1 MELTGFSCVLHS
13 LRGHK
18 VIRWPIPC
26 LWLALKSQWCVEHL
40 TPQNT
45 QKIVVGAT
53 GAHLL
58 VQKKS
63 KFIFLEGKFFFE
75 ELMSN
80 AFLWSS
86 VSSVLF
92 HYLSSGNQ
100 FNRKGETRKCYAVP
114 RKWGFITERTKF
126 FPKLVFE
133 TNTRKDLMALLS
145 FLQRGS
151 VILKDNS
158 IQKLLNLSEIDK
170 N

>member
-45 QKIVVGAT
+45 QKIIVG
-53 GAHLL
+53 GCYWSPPPCP
-58 VQKKS
+58 KKV
-63 KFIFLEGKFFFE
+63 KVYFLEGKFFE

>member
-1 MELTGFSCVLHS
+1 MEPKGFSHVLHS

-18 VIRWPIPC
+18 VVSWPIPC

-53 GAHLL
+53 GVYLL
-58 VQKKS
+58 VQKNVKVYS
-63 KFIFLEGKFFFE
+63 LEGKFFFE

-86 VSSVLF
+86 VSSVLI
-92 HYLSSGNQ
+92 HYFSSGNQ
-100 FNRKGETRKCYAVP
+100 FNRKDETRKCYAVP
-114 RKWGFITERTKF
+114 PKWGFITERTKF
-126 FPKLVFE
+126 FLKLVFE
-133 TNTRKDLMALLS
+133 TNTGKDPVALLS
-145 FLQRGS
+145 FLQSGS
-151 VILKDNS
+151 VLLKDNL
-158 IQKLLNLSEIDK
+158 IQKLVNSSEIDK